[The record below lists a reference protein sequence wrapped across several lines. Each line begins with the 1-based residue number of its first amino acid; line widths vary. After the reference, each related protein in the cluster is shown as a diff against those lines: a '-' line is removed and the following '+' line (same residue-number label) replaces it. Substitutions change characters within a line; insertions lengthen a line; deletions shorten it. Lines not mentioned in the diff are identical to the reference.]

1 MLFQSSLR
9 KELARSFGATFVV
22 LLTIVMTMTLFRV
35 LGLTSRGGVDP
46 SDLMVVMWY
55 TVLGQLSALLSLSL
69 SVAIVGTVSRM
80 YRDSEMV
87 IWFTGGKGL
96 GGFIAPTFRFA
107 WPVLLVIALLTL
119 VVSPWS
125 TQQTQNMKDRFEK
138 RGDLD
143 RVAPGQFQESAG
155 GKKVFFIDKAS
166 PGAQSGKNIFISANE
181 KGKEAITSAL
191 SGHIETLQKDESK
204 PAGSAVEGKFLILNH
219 GQRLENTAG
228 DKRIKISDFE
238 VYGTQLGANTTSS
251 ASEIPAAART
261 TLTLLREPTPTNLGQ
276 LAWRIGLV
284 LASINFVGLALAAAT
299 SNPRAGRSGNMA
311 FAAFAFF
318 LVFQLLNL
326 GQTWIA
332 TGKASFTGVTLGLHG
347 STLLLVWL
355 WIAKLHFNWS
365 WRFLLPTRS
374 TPVPALADYAVKT
387 P

>member
-55 TVLGQLSALLSLSL
+55 SVLGQLSAILSLSL

-87 IWFTGGKGL
+87 IWFSAGKGL

-107 WPVLLVIALLTL
+107 WPVLLVIGLLTL

-125 TQQTQNMKDRFEK
+125 TQQTQDMKDRFEK

-143 RVAPGQFQESAG
+143 RVSPGQFQESAG

-166 PGAQSGKNIFISANE
+166 PDALSGKNIFIAASDR
-181 KGKEAITSAL
+181 GKDATTSAL
-191 SGHIETLQKDESK
+191 SGHIEVLQKGGKQGDL
-204 PAGSAVEGKFLILNH
+204 EGKFLILNH
-219 GQRLENTAG
+219 GQRLESSVS
-228 DKRIKISDFE
+228 DKRIKISEFE
-238 VYGTQLGANTTSS
+238 LYGIQLGADTN
-251 ASEIPAAART
+251 ANVSEVPAAART

-276 LAWRIGLV
+276 LAWRVGL
-284 LASINFVGLALAAAT
+284 LLTSLNFVGLALAAAT
-299 SNPRAGRSGNMA
+299 SNPRAGRSGNML

-332 TGKASFTGVTLGLHG
+332 TGRVSFAGVTLGLHG
-347 STLLLVWL
+347 STFMLVWL

-365 WRFLLPTRS
+365 WRYLLPAHRLS
-374 TPVPALADYAVKT
+374 LPAVNNGT
-387 P
+387 IRQP

>member
-55 TVLGQLSALLSLSL
+55 TVLGQLSAILSLSL
-69 SVAIVGTVSRM
+69 SVSIVGTVSRM

-107 WPVLLVIALLTL
+107 WPVLLVIGLLTL

-125 TQQTQNMKDRFEK
+125 TQQTQDMKNRFEK

-143 RVAPGQFQESAG
+143 RVSPGQFQESAG

-166 PGAQSGKNIFISANE
+166 PDALSGRNIFISASDL
-181 KGKEAITSAL
+181 GKDAITSAL
-191 SGHIETLQKDESK
+191 SGHIEVLQKGAK
-204 PAGSAVEGKFLILNH
+204 QGAIEGKFLILNH
-219 GQRLENTAG
+219 GQRLESSVG
-228 DKRIKISDFE
+228 DKRIKISEFE
-238 VYGTQLGANTTSS
+238 VYGTQLGTDTSTS
-251 ASEIPAAART
+251 VSEIPAAART

-276 LAWRIGLV
+276 LAWRVGLV
-284 LASINFVGLALAAAT
+284 LASLNFVGLALAAAT
-299 SNPRAGRSGNMA
+299 SNPRAGRSGNML

-332 TGKASFTGVTLGLHG
+332 TGRVSFTGVTLGLHG
-347 STLLLVWL
+347 STFVLVWL

-365 WRFLLPTRS
+365 WRYLLPTRRQAM
-374 TPVPALADYAVKT
+374 PAAHDDT
-387 P
+387 IHQP